1 MGKKTEYEKKLQIQ
15 LDEFSAEIDRLKA
28 RADKAE
34 EPWHRQQVEMVQEK
48 HRQAKEKLAELGDAG
63 DDAWEDMKE
72 GITTAWNAVGNA
84 VKSAAKRFE

>member
-1 MGKKTEYEKKLQIQ
+1 MNEKQAYAQELQTQ
-15 LDEFSAEIDRLKA
+15 LDEFNAEIERLKA

-34 EPWHRQQVEMVQEK
+34 EPWHQQQVEMLQEK
-48 HRQAKEKLAELGDAG
+48 HRQAREKLGELRDAG

-72 GITTAWNAVGNA
+72 GITTAWDAVGQA

>member
-1 MGKKTEYEKKLQIQ
+1 MNEKEALAQKLQAQ
-15 LDEFSAEIDRLKA
+15 LDEFSAEIERLKA

-34 EPWHRQQVEMVQEK
+34 EPWHQQQIETLQEK
-48 HRQAKEKLAELGDAG
+48 HSQAKEKFSEFRDAG

-72 GITTAWNAVGNA
+72 GMISAWDAVGKA